1 MIPAECGQF
10 TFDEAAHRYSLGG
23 APVPNVTRVLEAGCR
38 PRLRVSHSHP
48 SIPHGSIR
56 PTQA

>member
-23 APVPNVTRVLEAGCR
+23 APVPNVTRVLEVGCR
-38 PRLRVSHSHP
+38 LDR
-48 SIPHGSIR
+48 
-56 PTQA
+56 